1 VYKNPVARSE
11 IMANN
16 KKVVFKI
23 IGSRV
28 FDSLSVI
35 LFFIAWEL
43 GPRLGF
49 LKSTFVSPPSEIFLC
64 FIKLINDEK
73 LFSHI
78 GISLFRSVIGFIV
91 AIAVG
96 IPLGFLLGG
105 WFKTFEKLVEPVLK
119 FLGQFNP
126 FSLFPIFILILG
138 IGEVSKIAMIFWVCL
153 WPVVFNTTTGVKE
166 LDPLLVKSGR
176 AMGLGKFKLLTKI
189 VLPGATPY
197 IFNGFKLASSTAFF
211 MLIAAEMMGASKGL
225 GWLVWNAQVNF
236 QIPKLYAGTV
246 LISVLGL
253 IINWLFKIWEKR
265 ILVWKEH
272 AIN

>member
-1 VYKNPVARSE
+1 
-11 IMANN
+11 MAGNN
-16 KKVVFKI
+16 NI
-23 IGSRV
+23 ILQRIKDG
-28 FDSLSVI
+28 FFNSLSVI
-35 LFFIAWEL
+35 LFFAVWEL

-49 LKSTFVSPPSEIFLC
+49 LKSTLVSPPSEILLC
-64 FIKLINDEK
+64 FIKLITDEN
-73 LFSHI
+73 LFTHI
-78 GISLFRSVIGFIV
+78 EASLLRSVVGFIV
-91 AIAVG
+91 AIIIG

-105 WFKTFEKLVEPVLK
+105 WFKTFEKLVDPLLK

-166 LDPLLVKSGR
+166 LDPLLIKSGR

-253 IINWLFKIWEKR
+253 MINWLFKKWEKR